1 MSGKKKITPRVLAR
15 DAILCVAA
23 LLLSYIE
30 SLLPLPLPVPGIR
43 IGLSHLVILFA
54 LYRLTFAEAL
64 VIDIFRMAVSSLLFG
79 SLPMLLY
86 SVAGGLLS
94 LLCMF
99 LLKKT
104 GVFSPFGVSIAGGV
118 IHNLGQF
125 AVAWIVLRT
134 AGLIAYLPF
143 LILAGCVSGAL
154 TGFIGGLLIAKIPQ
168 DLTS

>member
-1 MSGKKKITPRVLAR
+1 MSRKKKITPRVLAR

-86 SVAGGLLS
+86 SVADGLLS
-94 LLCMF
+94 LLCMTVTAMF
-99 LLKKT
+99 T
-104 GVFSPFGVSIAGGV
+104 SREIAIRMIPRATPSV
-118 IHNLGQF
+118 K
-125 AVAWIVLRT
+125 
-134 AGLIAYLPF
+134 LPR
-143 LILAGCVSGAL
+143 LV
-154 TGFIGGLLIAKIPQ
+154 
-168 DLTS
+168 